1 MDVETRSRQK
11 KLIFSPDIAYDVV
24 IIGAGSAGISCAL
37 MAHERGLR
45 ALLIEE
51 AVLCSNLY
59 NVPSIEDCPFLD
71 FGRISGHEVA
81 AYFVKRFLA
90 LDLEILYEK
99 VVAIHEV
106 TGRLKHVLTS
116 QRTVYARS
124 VVVACGMSN
133 KKVIIRNSQKFYGR
147 GVSYCAPCDIAFYLK
162 QPVMIT
168 GLGENLVKAALYL
181 SGYAKHVYVVT
192 RSSLIQGAAT
202 LVRDV
207 MKEPKITFYLESEV
221 ERLDGK
227 EKLESIRIYKNGDHS
242 ESVLDVSVLFIYE
255 AIEGNADFLDS
266 SPGIEVTDE
275 LLVRTGVTMQTGVAG
290 IYAIGGVREGGGKR
304 LIVAVSDALVAV
316 NHIQNYLYFLK

>member
-1 MDVETRSRQK
+1 
-11 KLIFSPDIAYDVV
+11 
-24 IIGAGSAGISCAL
+24 
-37 MAHERGLR
+37 
-45 ALLIEE
+45 
-51 AVLCSNLY
+51 
-59 NVPSIEDCPFLD
+59 
-71 FGRISGHEVA
+71 
-81 AYFVKRFLA
+81 
-90 LDLEILYEK
+90 
-99 VVAIHEV
+99 
-106 TGRLKHVLTS
+106 
-116 QRTVYARS
+116 
-124 VVVACGMSN
+124 
-133 KKVIIRNSQKFYGR
+133 QKFYGR

-181 SGYAKHVYVVT
+181 SGYVKHVYVVT